1 AGYLRGRPGRGQNSG
16 SMPVDTIGFGHDV
29 GAVNGDVLR
38 VAPQDI
44 ETKNRIPYLDV
55 GNLGTH
61 LGHQA
66 GEFVAQYLGEA
77 DRYSRWGPTG
87 SDGRVGRLYARAY
100 HLDHHFARLGDGAV
114 QATDVEF
121 FGRPEVLN
129 RGSSHVRIEPADDA
143 CRVGRADVV
152 DSVGM

>member
-1 AGYLRGRPGRGQNSG
+1 DKAPAACQSTPSG
-16 SMPVDTIGFGHDV
+16 LGHDV

-87 SDGRVGRLYARAY
+87 SDGRVGGLYARAY
-100 HLDHHFARLGDGAV
+100 HLDHHFVRLGDGAL
-114 QATDVEF
+114 QAMDVEF
-121 FGRPEVLN
+121 FGRPEALN
-129 RGSSHVRIEPADDA
+129 RGSSHVR
-143 CRVGRADVV
+143 V
-152 DSVGM
+152 